1 MTPSSRPLLGV
12 FCVLAMLGC
21 ASVAFAAP
29 PAAIPKTDPAH
40 QRAERS
46 FNEFAAGWMQK
57 MERLETAN
65 RAKPKLESMGGAT
78 IASYRGYAED
88 FKIELKPT
96 GSKAAPW
103 VGILRYHEMQFSCA
117 GKTATRCSP
126 SKTTRVTEI
135 FRFQGGKWIY

>member
-1 MTPSSRPLLGV
+1 
-12 FCVLAMLGC
+12 MLGC
-21 ASVAFAAP
+21 ASVAFANP

-40 QRAERS
+40 ERAERS
-46 FNEFAAGWMQK
+46 FNQFAASWMQK

-65 RAKPKLESMGGAT
+65 RAKPKLESVAGAT
-78 IASYRGYAED
+78 VASYRGYAED

-103 VGILRYHEMQFSCA
+103 VGILRYKEMQFSCA
-117 GKTATRCSP
+117 SSAAKKCSP

-135 FRFQGGKWIY
+135 FRFQGGKWVY